1 VTLLQTD
8 NLIFSPPGMV
18 KDKTDVLKSINDKLG
33 ILELV
38 GVGQFLQQMIRSI

>member
-1 VTLLQTD
+1 MTSTD
-8 NLIFSPPGMV
+8 TDDLIFSPPGLV
-18 KDKTDVLKSINDKLG
+18 KDKTHLLKSINDKLG